1 MALYFLHYKVGVK
14 DLDPHLD
21 CALDPHLSII
31 LRELGVDQIS
41 VWTAL
46 VPGKEKQTAGTEI
59 KCEKF

>member
-21 CALDPHLSII
+21 CELDPHLSII